1 VIVVPT
7 TQSGTEDNI
16 ESTAIATIVSALHQC
31 GANAHL
37 AGLIEELVL
46 GTLVPDGILVR
57 RAIRL
62 LGTVEVTTTGGSI
75 RNELVFR
82 GFAGL
87 AAQISVWMGIAID
100 QSLGHTGSRAG
111 LIILIRTGLIRQFT
125 LGAHVIFIASLQIV
139 KIHVVWYYVAVLKGA
154 GGASRFVLM
163 GASFGGGIEVSVIWT
178 FAIHGYLLFRA
189 VVVSVAGLW
198 IGQEMVGHS
207 IAGNRTAGRG
217 RQGLYTFALI
227 LVEKRSVSRAATVVT
242 HKIDACN
249 RSAAG
254 IGISD
259 HSVIGK
265 HSADV
270 LIPGIHQFAG
280 L

>member
-7 TQSGTEDNI
+7 TQSGTEDKI
-16 ESTAIATIVSALHQC
+16 KSTAIATIVSTLHQC

-57 RAIRL
+57 RTICQ

-75 RNELVFR
+75 RNEFVYR

-125 LGAHVIFIASLQIV
+125 LYPQL
-139 KIHVVWYYVAVLKGA
+139 
-154 GGASRFVLM
+154 
-163 GASFGGGIEVSVIWT
+163 
-178 FAIHGYLLFRA
+178 
-189 VVVSVAGLW
+189 
-198 IGQEMVGHS
+198 
-207 IAGNRTAGRG
+207 
-217 RQGLYTFALI
+217 
-227 LVEKRSVSRAATVVT
+227 
-242 HKIDACN
+242 
-249 RSAAG
+249 
-254 IGISD
+254 
-259 HSVIGK
+259 
-265 HSADV
+265 
-270 LIPGIHQFAG
+270 
-280 L
+280 